1 MITVEAFVDTAA
13 DIYNYRLLRA
23 TSPTG
28 PFRTVST
35 IASSGSPFIYFN
47 DYVTTDR
54 IYYYEVASLDSCGYS
69 TLSSQISNSIF
80 LDVKANE
87 NYTNTLTWNNYELWD
102 GGVSRYV
109 ILRNIDNVG
118 AWTPVTT
125 IPYGGD
131 TMYLDVVS
139 NNNSTNG
146 RFCYKIMAIEG
157 SGNQYGFTDT
167 AYSNDACVQQQPAVF
182 IPSAFNPEGTNN
194 KIFIPYFSFLSRDDY
209 YLKIYNRFGGLIFE
223 TSNPSTGWDGTYFG
237 HSSPEGVYIYY
248 FTAKSGTGDEI
259 TKVGSFTL
267 VR

>member
-1 MITVEAFVDTAA
+1 
-13 DIYNYRLLRA
+13 
-23 TSPTG
+23 
-28 PFRTVST
+28 
-35 IASSGSPFIYFN
+35 
-47 DYVTTDR
+47 
-54 IYYYEVASLDSCGYS
+54 
-69 TLSSQISNSIF
+69 
-80 LDVKANE
+80 
-87 NYTNTLTWNNYELWD
+87 
-102 GGVSRYV
+102 
-109 ILRNIDNVG
+109 
-118 AWTPVTT
+118 
-125 IPYGGD
+125 
-131 TMYLDVVS
+131 MYLDVVS